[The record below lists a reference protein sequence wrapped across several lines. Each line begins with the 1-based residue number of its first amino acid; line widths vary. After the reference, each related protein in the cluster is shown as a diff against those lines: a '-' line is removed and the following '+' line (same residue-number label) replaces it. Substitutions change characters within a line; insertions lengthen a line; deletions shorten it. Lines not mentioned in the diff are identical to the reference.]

1 MILYSE
7 IIQMELT
14 LRLWENSNSLS
25 NNKSRRREKIN
36 LNLKNQEDLKITNH
50 LLMSKEVS
58 WEEKEIKKS
67 ILKNK
72 KTRLSK
78 R

>member
-7 IIQMELT
+7 IIQMELM
-14 LRLWENSNSLS
+14 LSLWENSNNLS
-25 NNKSRRREKIN
+25 NNKLRRREKIN